1 MPESNIIQIAK
12 PQYSMDLNLWARI
25 LPCFAIRD
33 RVVCLTG
40 IEHIGYSWPEAEDG
54 YPLPDK
60 MDSPLQLAITYS
72 SGNVEFFDEAEERE
86 LEAAIK
92 AGIAKSEQQMNELQ
106 ILAQE
111 NAALKQEVGRLMAN
125 QIQGGKIVN
134 PFGRK
139 H

>member
-1 MPESNIIQIAK
+1 MSESKIITFARPHHKI
-12 PQYSMDLNLWARI
+12 DLNLFTRI
-25 LPCFAIRD
+25 MPSFVVRD
-33 RVVCLTG
+33 RVICLAG
-40 IEHIGYSWPEAEDG
+40 IEYIGYELPATDEDESE
-54 YPLPDK
+54 
-60 MDSPLQLAITYS
+60 SPLQLAITYS

-92 AGIAKSEQQMNELQ
+92 AGIAKSEQQMTEMQ

-111 NAALKQEVGRLMAN
+111 NAALKQEITRLMAKE
-125 QIQGGKIVN
+125 ISGGKIVN

>member
-12 PQYSMDLNLWARI
+12 PQYSMDLNLFTRI
-25 LPCFAIRD
+25 MPCFVICD

-40 IEHIGYSWPEAEDG
+40 IEHVGYEIPATDEED
-54 YPLPDK
+54 LS
-60 MDSPLQLAITYS
+60 SPLQLAITYS

-106 ILAQE
+106 MLAQE
-111 NAALKQEVGRLMAN
+111 NAALKQEIARVMAG